1 MSIAV
6 AVKCRQHYVLAA
18 DTKRTFAGGAVPE
31 ANLTD
36 VKIRKVGTA
45 YMATTGWG
53 LYGNILDDYLAK
65 KKSVRVNDSR
75 QIFTFFRGLWTQLRE
90 HYSLVNEQSAGEDSP
105 FGDLDASFLLITP
118 NGIFYVACDMSVTR
132 FDQYYAIGSGG
143 AYGLGALH
151 AMYEPQGGGER
162 IATRAVEAACDLD
175 VYCGGRIDVVKV
187 KVKPTRRRR

>member
-6 AVKCRQHYVLAA
+6 AIKCRQHYVLAA
-18 DTKRTFAGGAVPE
+18 DSKRTFGGGSVSE
-31 ANLTD
+31 KNLRD
-36 VKIRKVGTA
+36 VKIRKVGGA

-65 KKSVRVNDSR
+65 KKTVRVNDSR
-75 QIFTFFRGLWTQLRE
+75 QIFTFFRGLWGQLRE
-90 HYSLVNEQSAGEDSP
+90 HYSLVNEQSGGEDSP

-143 AYGLGALH
+143 PYGLGALH
-151 AMYEPQGGGER
+151 AMYDPRGSGER
-162 IATRAVEAACDLD
+162 IAARAVEAACDLD
-175 VYCGGRIDVVKV
+175 VYCGGEIDVVKV
-187 KVKPTRRRR
+187 KARPTRSKR